1 MNYPLF
7 LNFREE
13 SRGMGKKERGI
24 FVRPKIF
31 RKVNLMARTKK
42 KNESLLVFNYI

>member
-1 MNYPLF
+1 
-7 LNFREE
+7 
-13 SRGMGKKERGI
+13 MGKKERGI

-42 KNESLLVFNYI
+42 KNESLLVFSYI